1 MKNLIAKN
9 TIPLCVRPK
18 SKVATRA
25 LLALLMLGGVSIT
38 PMPGL
43 DHSVCAAAT
52 QADLAYI
59 QERVETRSAVAQAGG
74 NNVNVGHSN
83 NLLTDLRLIVQVNQ
97 AGVGLQHPNI
107 DAVMGILGR
116 VNGNDTINPAQ
127 YLGMIDEIDTIVSHG
142 GFVGAAAAVAQP
154 QAQPQAQAQAQ
165 QECEDLDGLLKA
177 GLVTIVPAAAGNALE
192 VAVNA
197 QIDADLTAV
206 ENAANAAAAGGVIQQ
221 RTPVLRAY
229 LDAIAGGNADITNF
243 TATLDGVANVTA
255 GEYLDMIAAVGAV
268 VAGGVVGGGGGGG
281 AAVNAKLQAKLAAAA
296 PGNEID
302 QEVQRRAAAPQAQQN
317 QNLQIGAPVQVG
329 GQGVGGP
336 QVAQVIVNQQ
346 TFDAQIALIEAAIQA
361 QAQGGQVQA
370 VAAPEL
376 QRVIAEM
383 QNALVAQGAN
393 PDQALTAISDAIA
406 NNRQI
411 TQAILDAF
419 ENAVHANNQ
428 AFVNVNDYAFFK
440 QALDAS
446 ATGVAEI
453 AKRAALA
460 QANQNLQIGGQVVA
474 VNRATFDAEIAL
486 IEAAIQAQ
494 AQGGQVQAVAA
505 PELQRVIAE
514 MQNALVAQ
522 GANPDQALTAISD
535 AIANNRQITQAMLDA
550 FENAVHANNQAFVNV
565 NDYAFFKQALDVSV
579 TGVAEIAKRAV
590 APQAQQ
596 NQNPQVGVGQVVG
609 QGVGAQANAGQVNQN
624 PQGVGQVGGQAPVQ
638 QVNVIKIPVET
649 PKVESKTD
657 VQETALEVKTTT
669 PIETI
674 ITSQQPYTKEEIKDV
689 AKVLIQTNKATDEII
704 LQTLDRSESII
715 KDQLAAASKNAPTE
729 TVLNDSLKDPIL
741 AALMEE
747 SPSFQKTLLE
757 INVLKDAL
765 AVPKVKLPHGPS
777 PYGRNRVLEDR
788 SIDRKKKEVS
798 RLTKRLLNGLKKKL
812 SNSKKDLNKI
822 RKDLLVIETKVSK
835 GLNPSPRQLK
845 KAQEYL
851 DALGKNKLFQALI
864 QGDESIKKAHAENV
878 RMTTSLRGHLDKA
891 LQDKALARKKREG
904 DRKMAAEEAQKRKM
918 NQKKTSDDMIQ
929 MLQEAGVLKQQRAN
943 NCRAMASKILA
954 MPSSTKAVNLPE
966 TEKGQDKERQLA
978 QRLAFALFSAPK
990 YKETDW
996 TNEVAPV
1003 VTDWFASLSPSNQS
1017 VVDRILRAGGKSQ
1030 PYGEIQLK
1038 KDLKD
1043 QNEPSGA
1050 KRSPLRDKAVQ
1061 G

>member
-346 TFDAQIALIEAAIQA
+346 TFDAQ
-361 QAQGGQVQA
+361 
-370 VAAPEL
+370 
-376 QRVIAEM
+376 
-383 QNALVAQGAN
+383 
-393 PDQALTAISDAIA
+393 
-406 NNRQI
+406 
-411 TQAILDAF
+411 
-419 ENAVHANNQ
+419 
-428 AFVNVNDYAFFK
+428 
-440 QALDAS
+440 
-446 ATGVAEI
+446 
-453 AKRAALA
+453 
-460 QANQNLQIGGQVVA
+460 
-474 VNRATFDAEIAL
+474 IAL